1 MSTTTTGISPAET
14 VERALA
20 AARSDDCVV
29 IAEETSAA
37 NLRWAGNTLTTNGVS
52 RSRQLTVIAIDRRG
66 DGAAAG
72 VVSRAGVRPDQIED
86 VVHAAEHAAAEA
98 APAEDAGEL
107 IGAGQPGSFGGN
119 EETGKVAGSGQAGS
133 FGIKNGEPGWDSPPG
148 HTEIGVLRDFAAALG
163 QTLRAA
169 GAAGR
174 KLYGFAEHEL
184 TSTFLG
190 TSAGLR
196 RRHDQPTGRVELNA
210 KSADMAR
217 SAWTGVATRDFTDV
231 DIDGLDAGLTER
243 LGWAER
249 AVSLP
254 AGRYETLLPPTAVS
268 DLLTYLCWSAG
279 AKEAAEG
286 RTVFSKP
293 GGGTRIGERLSPVP
307 VTLSSD
313 PRAPGLACAPFV
325 IAHASGSDSSVFD
338 NGLPLHATSWIRD
351 GSLAALVSSRHS
363 AAVARVPVTPAI
375 DNLTFATAAPTS
387 GAGAPTLEQMIAST
401 GRGLLLT
408 CLWYIR
414 EVDPQ
419 TLLLTGLTRDG
430 VYLVENGEVVGAV
443 NNFRFN
449 ESPVGMLGR
458 LLEVG
463 ATVPTLPREWGDYFN
478 RAAMPPVRVEGF
490 NMSSVSQAS

>member
-1 MSTTTTGISPAET
+1 MTTASGYSPQET

-29 IAEETSAA
+29 IAEETSSA

-52 RSRQLTVIAIDRRG
+52 ASRQLTVIAIDRHG
-66 DGAAAG
+66 HGPGQASAG

-86 VVHAAEHAAAEA
+86 VVRQAERAAAEA
-98 APAEDAGEL
+98 TPAEDADEL
-107 IGAGQPGSFGGN
+107 AGP
-119 EETGKVAGSGQAGS
+119 EQAGS
-133 FGIKNGEPGWDSPPG
+133 FGGENRDQAGSFGLENTDQPGWDSPPAR
-148 HTEIGVLRDFAAALG
+148 TEIGVLRDFAATLG
-163 QTLRAA
+163 ETLRAA
-169 GAAGR
+169 QAAGR
-174 KLYGFAEHEL
+174 KLYGFAEHDL

-190 TSAGLR
+190 TSTGVR
-196 RRHDQPTGRVELNA
+196 QRHDQPTGRVELNA
-210 KSADMAR
+210 KSADLER
-217 SAWTGVATRDFTDV
+217 SAWTGAATREFTDV
-231 DIDGLDAGLTER
+231 DVAGLAAGLAER
-243 LGWAER
+243 LDWAKR
-249 AVSLP
+249 AISLP
-254 AGRYETLLPPTAVS
+254 AGQYETLLPPTAVA
-268 DLLTYLCWSAG
+268 DLLTYLYWSAG

-293 GGGTRIGERLSPVP
+293 GGGTRVGERLSAQP

-313 PRAPGLACAPFV
+313 PRAPGLASAPFV
-325 IAHASGSDSSVFD
+325 VAHASGSDSSVFD
-338 NGLPLHATSWIRD
+338 NGLPLSATSWISE
-351 GSLAALVSSRHS
+351 GSLAALISSRHS
-363 AAVARVPVTPAI
+363 AEVAGLPVTPAI
-375 DNLTFATAAPTS
+375 DNLTFATSAAAPP
-387 GAGAPTLEQMIAST
+387 ALADMIATT
-401 GRGLLLT
+401 GRALLLT

-414 EVDPQ
+414 EVDSQ

-430 VYLVENGEVVGAV
+430 VYLVEDGEVVGAV

>member
-1 MSTTTTGISPAET
+1 M
-14 VERALA
+14 
-20 AARSDDCVV
+20 V

-86 VVHAAEHAAAEA
+86 VVREAEHAAAEG
-98 APAEDAGEL
+98 APAEDAAEL
-107 IGAGQPGSFGGN
+107 IGAGEPGSFGIN
-119 EETGKVAGSGQAGS
+119 D
-133 FGIKNGEPGWDSPPG
+133 GEPGWDSPPG
-148 HTEIGVLRDFAAALG
+148 QTEIGVLRDFAAALG

-169 GAAGR
+169 EAADR

-196 RRHDQPTGRVELNA
+196 QRHDQPTGRVELNA

-231 DIDGLDAGLTER
+231 DIAGLDAGLAER

-268 DLLTYLCWSAG
+268 DLLIYLYWSAG

-286 RTVFSKP
+286 RTVFSQP
-293 GGGTRIGERLSPVP
+293 GGGTRIGERLSAAARDAVQRPAGG
-307 VTLSSD
+307 
-313 PRAPGLACAPFV
+313 RAGLRAV
-325 IAHASGSDSSVFD
+325 
-338 NGLPLHATSWIRD
+338 RD
-351 GSLAALVSSRHS
+351 R
-363 AAVARVPVTPAI
+363 ARV
-375 DNLTFATAAPTS
+375 
-387 GAGAPTLEQMIAST
+387 
-401 GRGLLLT
+401 
-408 CLWYIR
+408 
-414 EVDPQ
+414 
-419 TLLLTGLTRDG
+419 
-430 VYLVENGEVVGAV
+430 
-443 NNFRFN
+443 
-449 ESPVGMLGR
+449 
-458 LLEVG
+458 
-463 ATVPTLPREWGDYFN
+463 
-478 RAAMPPVRVEGF
+478 RA
-490 NMSSVSQAS
+490 

>member
-1 MSTTTTGISPAET
+1 MTTGGGPSPQET

-20 AARSDDCVV
+20 AAKSDDCVV
-29 IAEETSAA
+29 IAEETSTA
-37 NLRWAGNTLTTNGVS
+37 NLRWAGNTLTTNGVAG
-52 RSRQLTVIAIDRRG
+52 SRQLTVIAIDRR
-66 DGAAAG
+66 AAGSRSSAATG

-86 VVHAAEHAAAEA
+86 VVREAEHAATEA
-98 APAEDAGEL
+98 TPAEDAGEL
-107 IGAGQPGSFGGN
+107 IGAGEPGPFGTN
-119 EETGKVAGSGQAGS
+119 D
-133 FGIKNGEPGWDSPPG
+133 GEPGWDGHPG
-148 HTEIGVLRDFAAALG
+148 QTEIGVLRDFAAALG

-169 GAAGR
+169 EGASR
-174 KLYGFAEHEL
+174 KLYGFAEHQL
-184 TSTFLG
+184 QSTFLG

-196 RRHDQPTGRVELNA
+196 LRHDQPTGRVELNA

-217 SAWTGVATRDFTDV
+217 SAWTGVSTRDFTDV
-231 DIDGLDAGLTER
+231 DIAGLDAGLTER

-249 AVSLP
+249 TVALP

-268 DLLTYLCWSAG
+268 DLLVYMYWSAG

-293 GGGTRIGERLSPVP
+293 GGGTRIGERLSSQP

-313 PRAPGLACAPFV
+313 PRAAGLQSTPFV
-325 IAHASGSDSSVFD
+325 VAHASGPDSSVFD
-338 NGLPLHATSWIRD
+338 NGLPLGPTSWIRD
-351 GSLAALVSSRHS
+351 GSLAALISSRHS
-363 AAVARVPVTPAI
+363 AAIAGVPVTPGI
-375 DNLTFATAAPTS
+375 DNLTFAAHPS
-387 GAGAPTLEQMIAST
+387 GAASGGGAPSLEQMIAST

-430 VYLVENGEVVGAV
+430 VYLVENGEVTAAV

-490 NMSSVSQAS
+490 NMSSVSPAS

>member
-1 MSTTTTGISPAET
+1 MSGLSPQET

-20 AARSDDCVV
+20 AAKSGDCVA
-29 IAEETSAA
+29 IAEETSTA
-37 NLRWAGNTLTTNGVS
+37 NLRWAGNTLTTNGVAG
-52 RSRQLTVIAIDRRG
+52 SRQLTVIAVDRRA
-66 DGAAAG
+66 DGAATG

-86 VVHAAEHAAAEA
+86 VVREAEHAAAEA
-98 APAEDAGEL
+98 TPAEDAGEL
-107 IGAGQPGSFGGN
+107 AGAGEPGSFGIN
-119 EETGKVAGSGQAGS
+119 D
-133 FGIKNGEPGWDSPPG
+133 GEPGWDTQPG
-148 HTEIGVLRDFAAALG
+148 RTEIGVLRDFAAALG

-169 GAAGR
+169 EGAGR
-174 KLYGFAEHEL
+174 KLYGFAEHQVE
-184 TSTFLG
+184 STFLG

-196 RRHDQPTGRVELNA
+196 LRHDQPTGRVELNA

-217 SAWTGVATRDFTDV
+217 SAWTGVGTRDFTDV
-231 DIDGLDAGLTER
+231 DIAGLDAGLAER

-249 AVSLP
+249 TVSLP

-268 DLLTYLCWSAG
+268 DLLIYMYWSAG

-293 GGGTRIGERLSPVP
+293 GGGTRIGERLTSQP

-313 PRAPGLACAPFV
+313 PRASGLRSAPFV
-325 IAHASGSDSSVFD
+325 IAHASGPDSSVFD
-338 NGLPLHATSWIRD
+338 NGLPLGATSWIRD
-351 GSLAALVSSRHS
+351 GSLAALISSRHS
-363 AAVARVPVTPAI
+363 AALAGIPVTPGI
-375 DNLTFATAAPTS
+375 DNLTFANAATAS
-387 GAGAPTLEQMIAST
+387 GAGAPGLEQMIAST

-430 VYLVENGEVVGAV
+430 VYLVENGEVTAAV

-463 ATVPTLPREWGDYFN
+463 ATQPTLPREWGDYFN

-490 NMSSVSQAS
+490 NMSSVSPAN

>member
-1 MSTTTTGISPAET
+1 MTTASGYSPQET

-29 IAEETSAA
+29 IAEETSSA

-52 RSRQLTVIAIDRRG
+52 ASRQLTVIAINRHGHGPKD
-66 DGAAAG
+66 ASAG

-86 VVHAAEHAAAEA
+86 VVRAAERAAAEGT
-98 APAEDAGEL
+98 PAEDAEKL
-107 IGAGQPGSFGGN
+107 AGPDQPGSFGMRN
-119 EETGKVAGSGQAGS
+119 EETGGTGGRDQAGS
-133 FGIKNGEPGWDSPPG
+133 FGLKNRDEPGWESPPER
-148 HTEIGVLRDFAAALG
+148 TEIGVLRDFAVTLG
-163 QTLRAA
+163 ETLRAA
-169 GAAGR
+169 KAGGR

-190 TSAGLR
+190 TSTGVR
-196 RRHDQPTGRVELNA
+196 QRHDQPAGRVELNA
-210 KSADMAR
+210 KSADLER
-217 SAWTGVATRDFTDV
+217 SAWAGVATRDFTDV
-231 DIDGLDAGLTER
+231 DVGGLDAGLAER
-243 LGWAER
+243 LDWAKR
-249 AVSLP
+249 TISLP

-268 DLLTYLCWSAG
+268 DLLIYLYWSAG

-286 RTVFSKP
+286 RTVFSKA
-293 GGGTRIGERLSPVP
+293 GGGTRIGERLSAQP

-325 IAHASGSDSSVFD
+325 LSHASGPDSSVFD
-338 NGLPLHATSWIRD
+338 NGLPLSATSWISD
-351 GSLAALVSSRHS
+351 GSLAALISSRHS
-363 AAVARVPVTPAI
+363 ADVAGLPVTPAI
-375 DNLTFATAAPTS
+375 GNLTFATSAPAAPTL
-387 GAGAPTLEQMIAST
+387 PEMIAST
-401 GRGLLLT
+401 GRALLLT

-430 VYLVENGEVVGAV
+430 VYLVEDGEVVGAV

-449 ESPVGMLGR
+449 ESPVGMLER

-478 RAAMPPVRVEGF
+478 RAAMPPIRVEGF

>member
-1 MSTTTTGISPAET
+1 MTTSGFSPQET

-29 IAEETSAA
+29 IAEETSSA

-52 RSRQLTVIAIDRRG
+52 RSRQLTVIAIDRHGRG
-66 DGAAAG
+66 PDGAAAG
-72 VVSRAGVRPDQIED
+72 VVSRAGVRPDQIEG
-86 VVHAAEHAAAEA
+86 VVREAEHAAAEGT
-98 APAEDAGEL
+98 PAEDAAEL
-107 IGAGQPGSFGGN
+107 PGR
-119 EETGKVAGSGQAGS
+119 ERAGS
-133 FGIKNGEPGWDSPPG
+133 FGIESTEEPGWDSPARR
-148 HTEIGVLRDFAAALG
+148 TEIGVLRDFAAALG
-163 QTLRAA
+163 ETLRGAQ
-169 GAAGR
+169 AAGR
-174 KLYGFAEHEL
+174 KLYGFAEHEM

-196 RRHDQPTGRVELNA
+196 QRHDQPTGRVELNA
-210 KSADMAR
+210 KSADMTR
-217 SAWTGVATRDFTDV
+217 SAWAGVATRDFTDV
-231 DIDGLDAGLTER
+231 DIAGLDTGLSER
-243 LGWAER
+243 LDWAKR
-249 AVSLP
+249 TISLP

-268 DLLTYLCWSAG
+268 DLLTYLYWSAG
-279 AKEAAEG
+279 AKDAADG
-286 RTVFSKP
+286 RTVFSQA
-293 GGGTRIGERLSPVP
+293 GGGTRIGDRLCSLP

-313 PRAPGLACAPFV
+313 PLAPGLACAPFV
-325 IAHASGSDSSVFD
+325 ISHASGPDSSVFD
-338 NGLPLHATSWIRD
+338 NGLPLRKTSWIRD

-363 AAVARVPVTPAI
+363 AALAGVPVTPAI
-375 DNLTFATAAPTS
+375 DNLTFATSA
-387 GAGAPTLEQMIAST
+387 AGAPALEEMIAST

-430 VYLVENGEVVGAV
+430 VYLVEDGEVVGAV

-449 ESPVGMLGR
+449 ESPVGMLAR
-458 LLEVG
+458 MLEVG

>member
-1 MSTTTTGISPAET
+1 MSATIGISPAET
-14 VERALA
+14 IERALA

-72 VVSRAGVRPDQIED
+72 VVSRAGVRPDQVEE
-86 VVHAAEHAAAEA
+86 VVREAEHAAAEA
-98 APAEDAGEL
+98 GPAEDAAEL
-107 IGAGQPGSFGGN
+107 IGAEQPTSFGTN
-119 EETGKVAGSGQAGS
+119 D
-133 FGIKNGEPGWDSPPG
+133 GEPGWDSPPG

-169 GAAGR
+169 GAADR

-190 TSAGLR
+190 TSTGLR

-231 DIDGLDAGLTER
+231 DIAGLAAGLTER

-268 DLLTYLCWSAG
+268 DLLTYLYWSAG

-313 PRAPGLACAPFV
+313 PRSPGLACAPFV
-325 IAHASGSDSSVFD
+325 IAHASGPDSSVFD

-363 AAVARVPVTPAI
+363 AAVAGVPVTPAI
-375 DNLTFATAAPTS
+375 DNLTFATSA
-387 GAGAPTLEQMIAST
+387 AGAPTLEQMIAST

-449 ESPVGMLGR
+449 ESPVGMLER

-478 RAAMPPVRVEGF
+478 RAAMPPIRVEGF